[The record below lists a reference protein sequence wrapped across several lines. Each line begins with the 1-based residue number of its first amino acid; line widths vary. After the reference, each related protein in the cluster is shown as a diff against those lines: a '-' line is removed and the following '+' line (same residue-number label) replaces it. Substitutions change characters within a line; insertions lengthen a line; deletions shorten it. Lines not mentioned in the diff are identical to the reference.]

1 MDLEQEYLAAVDQ
14 LCTRDFPTEHIWT
27 VADLSGPGY
36 FMTGLGAA
44 GRPEQQL
51 TPDDIYAHEEAIA
64 LLLKARWGEASRWG
78 TPMLTER
85 TLRGD
90 GIPEPWAT
98 VRDLAIDLCSWEAPG
113 TGRWV
118 TLAVVDRETENQL
131 RLLLVVT
138 ETLPELSA

>member
-1 MDLEQEYLAAVDQ
+1 
-14 LCTRDFPTEHIWT
+14 
-27 VADLSGPGY
+27 
-36 FMTGLGAA
+36 
-44 GRPEQQL
+44 
-51 TPDDIYAHEEAIA
+51 
-64 LLLKARWGEASRWG
+64 LKARWGEASRWG
-78 TPMLTER
+78 TPTLTER

-118 TLAVVDRETENQL
+118 TLAVADRETENQL